1 MRIVL
6 VGAAV
11 IRPSTKGKKNITALM
26 RYRSVLLIISILMAT
41 SALAEPVPVYRY
53 KVLNTFS
60 HDPSAFTQGLAI
72 DKGVLYEST
81 GLNGA
86 SSVRRVEL
94 ATGKVMQSQS
104 LAAEFFGEGLT
115 TWRGKLIQLTWQSQL
130 GFVYDQKTLRPLK
143 QFRYGTEGWGL
154 THDGRRLIL
163 SDGTANLY
171 FLDPE
176 NFAPLGQITVKEN
189 GVPVPWLNELEFVQG
204 EVYANVWH
212 TQRIARI
219 SPQTGQVTG
228 WIDLSGLPGPMY
240 KLGEEDVANGI
251 AYDAQSK
258 RLFVTGKRWPRLFEI
273 EVLK

>member
-1 MRIVL
+1 
-6 VGAAV
+6 
-11 IRPSTKGKKNITALM
+11 M
-26 RYRSVLLIISILMAT
+26 RYRSVLLIISILVAT
-41 SALAEPVPVYRY
+41 AALAEPVPVYRY

-94 ATGKVMQSQS
+94 ATGKVMQSKP

-143 QFRYGTEGWGL
+143 QFRYVTEGWGL

-204 EVYANVWH
+204 EIYANVWH

-273 EVLK
+273 EIVK

>member
-1 MRIVL
+1 
-6 VGAAV
+6 
-11 IRPSTKGKKNITALM
+11 
-26 RYRSVLLIISILMAT
+26 
-41 SALAEPVPVYRY
+41 
-53 KVLNTFS
+53 
-60 HDPSAFTQGLAI
+60 
-72 DKGVLYEST
+72 
-81 GLNGA
+81 
-86 SSVRRVEL
+86 
-94 ATGKVMQSQS
+94 MQSQP

-143 QFRYGTEGWGL
+143 RFRYGTEGWGL

-176 NFAPLGQITVKEN
+176 NFAALGQITVKEN

-273 EVLK
+273 EVVK

>member
-1 MRIVL
+1 
-6 VGAAV
+6 
-11 IRPSTKGKKNITALM
+11 M

-163 SDGTANLY
+163 SDGSANLY

-219 SPQTGQVTG
+219 SPQTGQVTA

-273 EVLK
+273 EVVK